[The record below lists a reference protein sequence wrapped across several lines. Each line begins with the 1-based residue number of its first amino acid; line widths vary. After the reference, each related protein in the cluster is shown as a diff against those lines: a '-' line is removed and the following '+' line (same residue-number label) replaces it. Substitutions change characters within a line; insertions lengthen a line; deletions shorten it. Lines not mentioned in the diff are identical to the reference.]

1 MLLLY
6 YVFSIIFLKNNII
19 FFGNQEFNITF
30 IIDIILNCLFEF
42 ILKICQLKIL
52 EINRP
57 SYNSIADFFS
67 QLISNLIFGPLYDP
81 DFNIIKQCFPYFFSS
96 LGSLIFC
103 EVITLNCCNLNENTF
118 FKTKERAKN
127 ENLSLYSMISVENEK

>member
-67 QLISNLIFGPLYDP
+67 QLIS
-81 DFNIIKQCFPYFFSS
+81 PYFFSS